1 MVGVSDKKSAFKT
14 DTKLKE
20 YYKIGNHIESDK
32 LDEAVRLARS
42 FADLEG
48 MGLDSM
54 GNILKSQCDKVCKKY
69 NELYEGYEILSS
81 ICIACSILVMTTMMK
96 SVYIDLDVEKG
107 ANVVPQLCEWSK
119 LSIDFLK
126 GAGGARGVS
135 ILKDQEFIDHIQ
147 LKVNQLK
154 AATTNKQ
161 THDYLDMKD
170 KTIANLKT
178 EYERIMTSQGG
189 GSGSGDMKVDSDKV
203 VYQTPETKQGDDDD
217 DDDDDEQ
224 LLKEGEDEGLS
235 KKRKLNRTR
244 TVVGLTPGTESKIS
258 LFNNLLDDLDL
269 VFPNDD
275 DFLDVMMDFE
285 RTNDEIISEL
295 EYLPLVDFNEQRQ
308 QEFKSL
314 ETTGLEDL
322 DEKDIEVIG
331 LLNELI
337 KEKSGLDTVEI
348 VDNIESICICDDLI
362 EETITGKIKK
372 KDIKKKKAKTKKKKK
387 NKKKR
392 TRKKKTKRRKS
403 RRKKT
408 NKNKKDLVDEI
419 INRLGY

>member
-1 MVGVSDKKSAFKT
+1 MEYL
-14 DTKLKE
+14 KL
-20 YYKIGNHIESDK
+20 S
-32 LDEAVRLARS
+32 
-42 FADLEG
+42 
-48 MGLDSM
+48 
-54 GNILKSQCDKVCKKY
+54 
-69 NELYEGYEILSS
+69 
-81 ICIACSILVMTTMMK
+81 MMK

-147 LKVNQLK
+147 LKVNELK
-154 AATTNKQ
+154 DATTNKQ

-217 DDDDDEQ
+217 DDEQ

-258 LFNNLLDDLDL
+258 LFLFVALLQ
-269 VFPNDD
+269 
-275 DFLDVMMDFE
+275 
-285 RTNDEIISEL
+285 
-295 EYLPLVDFNEQRQ
+295 YL
-308 QEFKSL
+308 
-314 ETTGLEDL
+314 
-322 DEKDIEVIG
+322 
-331 LLNELI
+331 
-337 KEKSGLDTVEI
+337 
-348 VDNIESICICDDLI
+348 
-362 EETITGKIKK
+362 
-372 KDIKKKKAKTKKKKK
+372 
-387 NKKKR
+387 
-392 TRKKKTKRRKS
+392 
-403 RRKKT
+403 
-408 NKNKKDLVDEI
+408 
-419 INRLGY
+419 